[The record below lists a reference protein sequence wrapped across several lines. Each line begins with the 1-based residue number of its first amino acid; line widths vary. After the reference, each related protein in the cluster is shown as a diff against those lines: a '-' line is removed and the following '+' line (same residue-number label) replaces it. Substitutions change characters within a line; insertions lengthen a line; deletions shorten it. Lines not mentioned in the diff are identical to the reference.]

1 MGRPTKQMQI
11 SNPKRSMLK
20 KESLMDTISLQN
32 TKTLEHVFT
41 NELQQRKAMR
51 TQRMNTLW
59 MVLAIATIL
68 LSLYVLTPLFTL
80 IQ

>member
-1 MGRPTKQMQI
+1 
-11 SNPKRSMLK
+11 
-20 KESLMDTISLQN
+20 MDTISLQN